1 MLPLHVF
8 SALSYHCSRYSGHLR
23 GCHGRLVALCAIV
36 CLQPWAAVIVAVT
49 VASYVPLTVIITERR
64 GEVRK
69 RMNALDNAREARATD
84 MLLNWEVSD
93 TLTSYMISAHM

>member
-1 MLPLHVF
+1 MAVV
-8 SALSYHCSRYSGHLR
+8 S
-23 GCHGRLVALCAIV
+23 CAV
-36 CLQPWAAVIVAVT
+36 PRPAQPWAAVIVAVT

-84 MLLNWEVSD
+84 MLLNWEVSE
-93 TLTSYMISAHM
+93 